1 MSAPV
6 SLEVGNVERVDTSTM
21 QLLCAFVRDRAA
33 HQRKVEWLGDSRGH
47 PRRGAPARRG
57 SVAVPAGSGF
67 DMMRILAADD
77 SASMRDMVR
86 MSLSSAGFEVT
97 AAADGEEALRLAAAT
112 PFDLVLLDVNMPI
125 RDGFEVIRALRAEP
139 QYRHTPI
146 LMLTT
151 ENSADRK
158 REGKTA
164 GATGWI
170 IKPFDPAQLI
180 ATVHRV
186 LLR

>member
-1 MSAPV
+1 
-6 SLEVGNVERVDTSTM
+6 
-21 QLLCAFVRDRAA
+21 
-33 HQRKVEWLGDSRGH
+33 
-47 PRRGAPARRG
+47 
-57 SVAVPAGSGF
+57 
-67 DMMRILAADD
+67 MMRILAADD
-77 SASMRDMVR
+77 SASMRDMVK

-97 AAADGEEALRLAAAT
+97 SAADGEEALRLAAGT
-112 PFDLVLLDVNMPI
+112 PFDLVLLDVNMPV
-125 RDGFEVIRALRAEP
+125 RDGFDVIRALRADA

-151 ENSADRK
+151 ESSPDRK
-158 REGKTA
+158 REGKSA

-170 IKPFDPAQLI
+170 VKPFDPAQLI